1 MQTLEEAKQH
11 VLAQRDQGVTCPC
24 CDQYCKVYRRT
35 IYAGMA
41 RFLIWL
47 VKAFERRDRMQA
59 YIDILQGPPQRGG
72 DFAKLAYWEL
82 IEPMETKKG
91 KVTRYW
97 RPTDKGRAFAYD
109 KATVP
114 KHAMVFNGEVV
125 GFSEKRFGIRDA
137 LGKNF
142 NYEELMQGES

>member
-11 VLAQRDQGVTCPC
+11 ILANRDKGTNCPC
-24 CDQYCKVYRRT
+24 CGRPCKVYRRT
-35 IYAGMA
+35 IFGAMA

-47 VKAFERRDRMQA
+47 VKAYEQRDRMTA
-59 YIDILQGPPQRGG
+59 FIDILEGPTQRSG
-72 DFAKLAYWEL
+72 DYAKLTYWGL
-82 IEPMETKKG
+82 IEPMETRKG

-114 KHAMVFNGEVV
+114 KHALVYNNEVI
-125 GFSEKRFGIRDA
+125 GFSEERISIRDA
-137 LGKNF
+137 LGKQF
-142 NYEELMQGES
+142 EYTELMKGV